1 MKTVKIELEESY
13 HEFLADRAKKNFR
26 TIKATVEMIVQQYI
40 DSERFRRERLKNTRG
55 FFRDGSHPRQPRLW
69 LPSLEK

>member
-40 DSERFRRERLKNTRG
+40 DFERFRGDLKNTRG
-55 FFRDGSHPRQPRLW
+55 FSRDGSHPRQPTLW
-69 LPSLEK
+69 RPSQEK